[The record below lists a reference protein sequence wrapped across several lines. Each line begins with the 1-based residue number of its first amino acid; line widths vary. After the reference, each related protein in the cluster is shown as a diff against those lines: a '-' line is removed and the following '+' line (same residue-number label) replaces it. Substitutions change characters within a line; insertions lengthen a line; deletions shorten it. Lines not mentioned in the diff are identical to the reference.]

1 MAWMTRHSRERCST
15 LQDVTLPRWPV
26 CPGHLDSSLL
36 YPRLA
41 QTYTSPFYDWRGR
54 CSNWTLMNS
63 LKMTMHLF
71 HLLSHLLGSAQ
82 TICAISNGHNSTTC
96 VRIFL
101 MISRCHFVV
110 MRNKTDE
117 TTVARQSC
125 EIQWRIKKNRWE
137 RYDGSEKADVRP
149 ERQAVSF
156 MPPHS
161 TF

>member
-1 MAWMTRHSRERCST
+1 MDDKTLKGKVQHSTRCHVAKVTCLSRPFGLQPPLPKASPDIYFSILWLKGAW
-15 LQDVTLPRWPV
+15 
-26 CPGHLDSSLL
+26 
-36 YPRLA
+36 
-41 QTYTSPFYDWRGR
+41 
-54 CSNWTLMNS
+54 CSNWTLMNY

-110 MRNKTDE
+110 MRNETYE
-117 TTVARQSC
+117 TTVACQSC

-149 ERQAVSF
+149 DRQAVSF